1 MGLDAE
7 TMVANIAGGTTD
19 YLAEF
24 LPVGAFIIGLTIAF
38 VVGEWLVNLLV
49 FRKKETE
56 EDTSVI

>member
-7 TMVANIAGGTTD
+7 SMVASIAGGTTD

-38 VVGEWLVNLLV
+38 VVGEWLVGLLV
-49 FRKKETE
+49 FRKKEE
-56 EDTSVI
+56 DDTSVI